1 MKKIR
6 FFPIILLV
14 CLLTAMLSVPAAALT
29 EPTTGA
35 AAVLVLDRP
44 TGEALYEKNA
54 DTRSNPASTTK
65 IMTVLLAVEAI
76 ENGEAALTD
85 EVTAAAS
92 AFDGLVAE
100 GSTAGIRSG
109 ETLTLEQLLYCT
121 MLSSAN
127 EACNIIAEHLAGS
140 VSAFVARMNARAA
153 ELGCTGTHYANTH
166 GLTDSE
172 HYTTARD
179 MGLIALEASRHP
191 LFMTLCG
198 TAEYSVPATN
208 LSGTR
213 ALTNSNALLTEKS
226 MYGAGFLYDGA
237 SGMKTGHTSAAGYCL
252 VSTAERDDRELLC
265 VVYGDAT
272 SAACFTDSKTLLDW
286 ALDNYSYQNVL
297 RSDENIA
304 SVDIAL
310 GTDTDY
316 VNLRPAGDITMLL
329 ANDYDPNDFSFDIVV
344 YALRDGKVLTAPIT
358 AGEVLGEVSVMRGG
372 RSCGSVKL
380 LAASSVE
387 LSRWEYIKSELHRTT
402 QTTAFKLILFG
413 IILIIVVYIVW
424 VALYRSRRRKYTRAV
439 RAGAGRHV
447 AAPQRSATVREPE
460 ETPIEF
466 FTGDDEPAPDAPQ
479 PQDDDP
485 APVHEAQETDSLFAD
500 KADRDYFEEFFK
512 GK

>member
-1 MKKIR
+1 MKKIK

-14 CLLTAMLSVPAAALT
+14 CLLTALLAVPAAALT
-29 EPTTGA
+29 EPETGA

-44 TGEALYEKNA
+44 TGEVLYEKNA
-54 DTRSNPASTTK
+54 DTQSNPASTTK

-76 ENGEAALTD
+76 ERGEAALTD
-85 EVTAAAS
+85 EVTASTTAFEGLS
-92 AFDGLVAE
+92 AD

-109 ETLTLEQLLYCT
+109 ETMTLEQLLYCT

-127 EACNIIAEHLAGS
+127 EACNIIAEHLSGS
-140 VSAFVARMNARAA
+140 VSAFVARMNERAA

-166 GLTDSE
+166 GLTDSN

-179 MGLIALEASRHP
+179 MGLIALEASNHP

-198 TAEYSVPATN
+198 TAEYTVPATN
-208 LSGTR
+208 LAGAR

-252 VSTAERDDRELLC
+252 VSTAEREDRQLLC

-272 SAACFTDSKTLLDW
+272 SSACFTDSKTLLDW

-304 SVDIAL
+304 SVDVSL

-316 VNLRPAGDITMLL
+316 VNLRPAGDVTMLL
-329 ANDYDPNDFSFDIVV
+329 ANDYDPNDFTLDIVV

-358 AGEVLGEVSVMRGG
+358 AGEVLGEVSVMRDG
-372 RSCGSVKL
+372 RSCGTVKL

-413 IILIIVVYIVW
+413 VILLVVVYVVW
-424 VALYRSRRRKYTRAV
+424 VVLYRSRRRKYTRAV

-447 AAPQRSATVREPE
+447 AAPQRPAAPEPE
-460 ETPIEF
+460 EAPIEF
-466 FTGDDEPAPDAPQ
+466 FTDDYAAEPEPPAAPEQ
-479 PQDDDP
+479 PEP
-485 APVHEAQETDSLFAD
+485 PVHEAQETDSLFAD